1 MIAAFTGTQAGM
13 TDAQRQ
19 RVRAGLTLLRPTI
32 GIHGDCI
39 GADADFHAILVELG
53 VATVIYP
60 CTIEGKRA
68 HCCLGPA
75 GGTIHVPQP
84 PLERNR
90 IMVRRSAVLIAT
102 PKGFAEELRSGTW
115 ATIRY
120 ARRLGRPIRVVWPD
134 GRLGDGRAG

>member
-53 VATVIYP
+53 IASVIYP
-60 CTIEGKRA
+60 CTIESKRA
-68 HCCLGPA
+68 YCQLGPA
-75 GGTIHVPQP
+75 GGTIHVPQS

-90 IMVRRSAVLIAT
+90 IMVRRSAILIAT
-102 PKGFAEELRSGTW
+102 PKGHSEELRSGTW
-115 ATIRY
+115 ATVRY
-120 ARRLGRPIRVVWPD
+120 ARKIGRPIRIVLPD
-134 GRLGDGRAG
+134 GRVASG